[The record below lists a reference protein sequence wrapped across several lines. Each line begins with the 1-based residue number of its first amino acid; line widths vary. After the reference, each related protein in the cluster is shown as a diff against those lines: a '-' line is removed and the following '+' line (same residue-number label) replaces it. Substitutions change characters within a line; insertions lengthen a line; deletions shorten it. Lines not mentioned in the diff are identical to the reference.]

1 MPLFAPLVV
10 VLALMGGAQGVVQ
23 ELDKKDLVVIDG
35 EKDPS
40 QIPEWLAWE
49 TAFTLLQG
57 WHGRDNG
64 FTHDLR
70 ESLLPREWELLE
82 QEGLAQNTR
91 QARREQRAARWA
103 QKYPYET
110 TTDPA
115 VVARANDEAFA
126 IDLDYRREMLDA
138 RDRLLAAFS
147 SDSQVALF
155 NWLQE
160 RKASVTAFVRKPDLE
175 RWRLPE

>member
-1 MPLFAPLVV
+1 MPLSVPLLV
-10 VLALMGGAQGVVQ
+10 VLALMGGAQGVMQ
-23 ELDKKDLVVIDG
+23 ELDKKDLLVIDG

-70 ESLLPREWELLE
+70 ESLLPHEWELLE

-91 QARREQRAARWA
+91 QARREQRAAKWA

-115 VVARANDEAFA
+115 VVAKANDEAFA

-155 NWLQE
+155 SWLLE
-160 RKASVTAFVRKPDLE
+160 RKASITAFVRKPDLE

>member
-1 MPLFAPLVV
+1 M
-10 VLALMGGAQGVVQ
+10 
-23 ELDKKDLVVIDG
+23 
-35 EKDPS
+35 
-40 QIPEWLAWE
+40 
-49 TAFTLLQG
+49 
-57 WHGRDNG
+57 
-64 FTHDLR
+64 
-70 ESLLPREWELLE
+70 
-82 QEGLAQNTR
+82 
-91 QARREQRAARWA
+91 
-103 QKYPYET
+103 
-110 TTDPA
+110 
-115 VVARANDEAFA
+115 ARANDEAFA

>member
-1 MPLFAPLVV
+1 MPLSAPLLV

-23 ELDKKDLVVIDG
+23 ELDKKDLLVIDG

-49 TAFTLLQG
+49 TAFTLLRD

-70 ESLLPREWELLE
+70 ESLLPHEWELLE

-91 QARREQRAARWA
+91 QARREARAAKWLE
-103 QKYPYET
+103 KYPYST

-115 VVARANDEAFA
+115 VKAKADDEGFA
-126 IDLDYRREMLDA
+126 IDLDYRREMLDG
-138 RDRLLAAFS
+138 RDRLLAAFTS
-147 SDSQVALF
+147 ASQVALF
-155 NWLQE
+155 NWLLE
-160 RKASVTAFVRKPDLE
+160 RKVSITAFVRKPDLK
-175 RWRLPE
+175 RWRMPE